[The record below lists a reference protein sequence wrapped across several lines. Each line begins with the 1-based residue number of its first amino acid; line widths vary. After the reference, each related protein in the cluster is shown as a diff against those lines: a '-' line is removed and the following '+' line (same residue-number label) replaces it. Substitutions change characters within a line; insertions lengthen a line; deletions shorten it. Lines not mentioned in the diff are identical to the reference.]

1 MNGPNPYFLAAFV
14 LYVILLMAIAVWA
27 ARRTKTVMDFWVFG
41 QKMGPV
47 LATWSLIANF
57 VSSVS
62 VIGFTGAVYASGYSL
77 MTHTILGL
85 MLGVSGLYFVV
96 GLVRRLNVL
105 TFPDLV
111 ARVTGR
117 QAARPLA
124 GSVLLL
130 SGWLYL
136 VMQLVGAGLLVTAIT
151 GVPYQYMVWIIG
163 IVFILYTAVG
173 GLVSVAWTDLV
184 QGVIMVASVVVAL
197 AYMLVDLGGLTEINT
212 RFAEMNP
219 AFVDP
224 TGGGQLSW
232 LVIGANFLAFFGTLF
247 TEQDMLIRIAATK
260 DVRTAKIHLAAS
272 GAILSVFYSLL
283 ILLGGA
289 TAVALVG
296 SGMGV
301 DNPDAAFPTLI
312 TQYVPT
318 WIGVAL
324 VLGVMSAILSTTDT
338 RLHAIGMTVARDIY
352 SYFRPNVSDAHLMRV
367 SRTATVLLGLL
378 ATAAAMNPPGTIIVL
393 YGFRAVLLTSAF
405 LIPVYVAI
413 YWTALDGRAVLAAII
428 AGAVVGLG
436 AQITGGSIGPVPA
449 TFCGVG
455 AAVAL
460 LLLSH
465 WVLGSRRKQEVALAT
480 VAADEGVS

>member
-1 MNGPNPYFLAAFV
+1 MSGANPYFLAAFV
-14 LYVILLMAIAVWA
+14 LYLILLMVIAAWA
-27 ARRTKTVMDFWVFG
+27 ARRTRNVMDFWVFG
-41 QKMGPV
+41 QKMGPT

-57 VSSVS
+57 VSAVS

-111 ARVTGR
+111 ARVTGK

-136 VMQLVGAGLLVTAIT
+136 VMQLVGAGLLVAATT
-151 GVPYQYMVWIIG
+151 GVPYKYMVWILG
-163 IVFILYTAVG
+163 IVFILYTATG

-184 QGVIMVASVVVAL
+184 QGVIMVGAVVIAL
-197 AYMLVDLGGLTEINT
+197 GYMIVDLGGLTEINA
-212 RFAEMNP
+212 RFAAMDP
-219 AFVDP
+219 SFVDP

-232 LVIGANFLAFFGTLF
+232 AVIGATFLAFFGTIF
-247 TEQDMLIRIAATK
+247 TEQDMLIRIAATR

-272 GAILSVFYSLL
+272 GAILSVFYALL
-283 ILLGGA
+283 VLLGGA

-301 DNPDAAFPTLI
+301 ENPDAAFPTLI
-312 TQYVPT
+312 TRYVPT

-352 SYFRPNVSDAHLMRV
+352 SYFRPRVGEAHLLRV
-367 SRTATVLLGLL
+367 SRAATVLLGLL
-378 ATAAAMNPPGTIIVL
+378 ATAAAMDPPGTIIVL

-405 LIPVYVAI
+405 FLPVYIAI
-413 YWTALDGRAVLAAII
+413 YWTALDGRAVLAAIV

-436 AQITGGSIGPVPA
+436 AQVAGGSIGPVPA

-455 AAVAL
+455 AAVTL
-460 LLLSH
+460 LLVAH
-465 WVLGSRRKQEVALAT
+465 WALGPRRRRESALAA
-480 VAADEGVS
+480 VAADEGVG

>member
-1 MNGPNPYFLAAFV
+1 MSGANPYFLGAFIIY
-14 LYVILLMAIAVWA
+14 LVILMVIAVWA
-27 ARRTKTVMDFWVFG
+27 SRRTRSVMDFWVFG

-111 ARVTGR
+111 ARVTGS

-124 GSVLLL
+124 GAVLLV

-151 GVPYQYMVWIIG
+151 GVPYPYMVWVLG
-163 IVFILYTAVG
+163 IVFILYTATG

-184 QGVIMVASVVVAL
+184 QGLIMVGAVVVAL
-197 AYMLVDLGGLTEINT
+197 AYMIIDLGGLTEINT
-212 RFAEMNP
+212 RFAAMDP
-219 AFVDP
+219 SFVDP
-224 TGGGQLSW
+224 TGGGRLSW
-232 LVIGANFLAFFGTLF
+232 VVIGATFLAFFGTIF
-247 TEQDMLIRIAATK
+247 TEQDMLIRIAATR
-260 DVRTAKIHLAAS
+260 DVRTAKMHLAAS

-289 TAVALVG
+289 AAVALTA

-301 DNPDAAFPTLI
+301 ENPDAAFPTLI
-312 TQYVPT
+312 TRYVPT
-318 WIGVAL
+318 WIGVVL

-352 SYFRPNVSDAHLMRV
+352 SYFRPDAGEARLMRA

-378 ATAAAMNPPGTIIVL
+378 ATAAAVNPPGTIITL

-436 AQITGGSIGPVPA
+436 AQVAGGSIGPVPA

-455 AAVAL
+455 AAVVL
-460 LLLSH
+460 LLAMH
-465 WVLGSRRKQEVALAT
+465 GVLGRRREGAAVP
-480 VAADEGVS
+480 VAAAGDDAMG

>member
-1 MNGPNPYFLAAFV
+1 MSGANPYFLGAFIIY
-14 LYVILLMAIAVWA
+14 LVILMVIAVWA
-27 ARRTKTVMDFWVFG
+27 SRRTRSVMDFWVFG

-111 ARVTGR
+111 ARVTGS

-124 GSVLLL
+124 GAVLLV

-151 GVPYQYMVWIIG
+151 GVPYPYMVWVLG
-163 IVFILYTAVG
+163 IVFILYTATG

-184 QGVIMVASVVVAL
+184 QGLIMVGAVVVAL
-197 AYMLVDLGGLTEINT
+197 AYMIIDLGGLTEINT
-212 RFAEMNP
+212 RFAAMDP
-219 AFVDP
+219 SFVDP
-224 TGGGQLSW
+224 TGGGRLSW
-232 LVIGANFLAFFGTLF
+232 VVIGATFLAFFGTIF

-289 TAVALVG
+289 AAVALTA

-301 DNPDAAFPTLI
+301 ENPDAAFPTLI
-312 TQYVPT
+312 TRYVPT
-318 WIGVAL
+318 WIGVVL

-352 SYFRPNVSDAHLMRV
+352 SYFRPDAGEARLMRA

-378 ATAAAMNPPGTIIVL
+378 ATAAAVNPPGTIITL

-436 AQITGGSIGPVPA
+436 AQVAGGSIGPVPA

-455 AAVAL
+455 AAVVL
-460 LLLSH
+460 LLAMH
-465 WVLGSRRKQEVALAT
+465 GVLGRRRERAAVP
-480 VAADEGVS
+480 VAAAGDDAMG